1 MKMYQILGIKN
12 FCDIIKKENMPIKTA
27 YKFSKLLSRLNEEVR
42 FYQERFYEILE
53 KYGEKDQEGNF
64 IFTDD
69 GKNIKINSDKLTDCQ
84 NDINELNNLEIV
96 VDNIKFTLDELS
108 FLNLKIEEVDL
119 FFPLIEE

>member
-53 KYGEKDQEGNF
+53 KYGEKDQTGNF